1 MYVLFNTGDL
11 VGRLVAGTHPLW
23 SSFNPGR
30 KHLGSRRQLRT
41 TSTSG
46 ADSQQWHSTNE
57 GTGLGTARQQT
68 PLLLSLSLSGAATGS
83 SPPPPPPTVF
93 SLAAARVLFIP
104 AILLGNVVLP
114 SGHRLHA
121 LDWFAAD
128 GLAAAVVAALGL
140 SNGWLGYVPTPLL
153 SLSLQRE
160 LCLRQ

>member
-1 MYVLFNTGDL
+1 
-11 VGRLVAGTHPLW
+11 
-23 SSFNPGR
+23 
-30 KHLGSRRQLRT
+30 
-41 TSTSG
+41 
-46 ADSQQWHSTNE
+46 
-57 GTGLGTARQQT
+57 
-68 PLLLSLSLSGAATGS
+68 
-83 SPPPPPPTVF
+83 
-93 SLAAARVLFIP
+93 VLFIP